1 MADLK
6 PALFLVD
13 YLSMPLEEIYDE
25 EAMHRLGGR
34 LDLLPGVFSSAD
46 LAAAPERFRDV
57 RIVLSTWGMPALSD
71 TVLEQR
77 LPRLE
82 AVFYAAGSVQEFA
95 RPLLTRGIRLFSAWA
110 ANAVPVAEFTVA
122 QILLAG
128 KGYHQSLR
136 RTKQDY
142 RASREYSMT
151 FPGNYGIK
159 VGILGAGQIG
169 SLVIDLLKRHA
180 LEVLVFDP
188 FLDEARAAALG
199 VRKCGL
205 DEIFA
210 TCRTI
215 SNHLANK
222 PETRGLLN
230 GALFDRMLPNATFLN
245 TGRGAQVVEEDLFRA
260 LEAEPGRTAILD
272 ATDPEPPV
280 DLDRFQALDNVLL
293 TPHIAGSMNQE
304 CRRMGLYMAEE
315 VERYLDGV
323 PLRWE
328 VTPERLATM
337 A

>member
-1 MADLK
+1 MTHRK
-6 PALFLVD
+6 SALFLLD
-13 YLSMPLEEIYDE
+13 YQTMPLEEIYDE
-25 EAMHRLGGR
+25 ETMRRLEAC
-34 LDLLPGVFSSAD
+34 LDLVPGVFSAAD

-57 RIVLSTWGMPALSD
+57 RVVLSTWGMPSLTEAE
-71 TVLEQR
+71 LEQR

-82 AVFYAAGSVQEFA
+82 AVFYAAGSVQGFA
-95 RPLLTRGIRLFSAWA
+95 RPLLSRGVRLFSAWA
-110 ANAVPVAEFTVA
+110 ANAVPVAEFTAA

-142 RASREYSMT
+142 AASRAYSST
-151 FPGNYGIK
+151 FPGNYGVK

-169 SLVIDLLKRHA
+169 TLVIELLKRHA

-205 DEIFA
+205 EEIFS

-222 PETRGLLN
+222 PETQGLLN

-245 TGRGAQVVEEDLFRA
+245 TGRGAQVVEADLFRA
-260 LEAEPGRTAILD
+260 LEAEPDRTAILD
-272 ATDPEPPV
+272 VTDPEPPI
-280 DLDRFQALDNVLL
+280 DMDRVRALDNLLL

-315 VERYLDGV
+315 AERYLDGV
-323 PLRWE
+323 ALRWE